1 MCNVLKPE
9 RQKQVLHMLLE
20 GNSIRSTERVT
31 GVHRDTIC
39 RLLVRFG
46 QACKAF
52 MDSQLRNLTLD
63 HVEVDE
69 IWTFVAKKQ
78 ARLTPQRGPSGTTLA
93 TCTCGPAWTRKPN
106 WSPPIWSASGRPT
119 TPAG

>member
-1 MCNVLKPE
+1 MCNVLRPE

-20 GNSIRSTERVT
+20 GNSVRSTERIT
-31 GVHRDTIC
+31 QVHRDTIC

-46 QACKAF
+46 SACKAF
-52 MDSQLRNLTLD
+52 MDRRLRGLTLE

-78 ARLTPQRGPSGTTLA
+78 GRLTIEEKAECHDIGDVYLW
-93 TCTCGPAWTRKPN
+93 TCLDKETNSNCKRF
-106 WSPPIWSASGRPT
+106 
-119 TPAG
+119 